1 MMRGIIFEVREEPEG
16 GYSAEAIGESIFTD
30 GETWSELRANVQD
43 ATKLDFEGAEAPET
57 IRLLLRRE
65 ETLAVA

>member
-1 MMRGIIFEVREEPEG
+1 MKREIICEVREEPAG

-30 GETWSELRANVQD
+30 GDTWEELRAHLQD
-43 ATKLDFEGAEAPET
+43 ATRPHFGGEEMPDSV
-57 IRLLLRRE
+57 RLLSRRE